1 MTNPSHE
8 CPGRNTH
15 RFQPNNEQ
23 PPFITKSRVN
33 SSQSNPFQGN
43 VPVEHRLKGTKGES
57 TPKPYYGKKSIIPEN
72 DAINIWKEHAILTK
86 SRVNSNN
93 LNPLAKQTYLSCA
106 RNQRRDNSYN
116 PTMVKN
122 PSRDAF
128 NINKEQPPFYSREKQ
143 LQQTRRGYKS
153 IRRAQTAHP
162 SCPPTTKPTQLCK
175 RDDKS
180 LQKKT
185 KFITN

>member
-122 PSRDAF
+122 PSYDDIWKEHTILTKARVNSKNQPLERTYDSNQNERNSKNPFAKQTYLSCARNQRRD
-128 NINKEQPPFYSREKQ
+128 NSYN
-143 LQQTRRGYKS
+143 
-153 IRRAQTAHP
+153 
-162 SCPPTTKPTQLCK
+162 PTMV
-175 RDDKS
+175 
-180 LQKKT
+180 
-185 KFITN
+185 